1 MRLCW
6 YSPVLQHRYA
16 VRVSPRAFF
25 IVKDM
30 KLKPKNWDKF
40 QHYRD
45 RCPPWIKLHRD
56 ILNDRIFAGLP
67 IASKAL
73 APLLW
78 LLASESKDGEFD
90 AASNELAFRL
100 HIAIKDIEVGLK
112 PLIDNGFFIDAS
124 TMLAPCYQPAIP
136 EREGE
141 RETETEK
148 KSVAVEIPDWL
159 DVNDW
164 KDFIA
169 MRKKIGKPM
178 TDRAMKIIISKLEKM
193 KDKGISTSVA
203 LQNSIV
209 SGWQD
214 VYEPK
219 VQQTVQQK
227 DWWMNDR
234 RIK

>member
-1 MRLCW
+1 
-6 YSPVLQHRYA
+6 
-16 VRVSPRAFF
+16 
-25 IVKDM
+25 M

-56 ILNDRIFAGLP
+56 ILNDRIFASLP

-136 EREGE
+136 EREREGE
-141 RETETEK
+141 RETEEK
-148 KSVAVEIPDWL
+148 SIALEIPNWI

-164 KDFIA
+164 KDFLA
-169 MRKKIGKPM
+169 MRKAIRKPM
-178 TDRAMKIIISKLEKM
+178 TPRAIKMMFSKLEQM
-193 KDKGISTSVA
+193 KKKGIDVSQV
-203 LQNSIV
+203 LQRSILNNW
-209 SGWQD
+209 SD

-219 VQQTVQQK
+219 VQAVQTT
-227 DWWMNDR
+227 MER
-234 RIK
+234 RAI

>member
-1 MRLCW
+1 
-6 YSPVLQHRYA
+6 
-16 VRVSPRAFF
+16 
-25 IVKDM
+25 M

-193 KDKGISTSVA
+193 KDKGISTSMA